1 MSGKRLILMGPPG
14 GGKGTQ
20 AKRLQDRY
28 GIVQLSTGDMLRAAV
43 KAGTPLG
50 MQAKAVMDAGKL
62 VSDDLIVAMIAE
74 RIDQPDCAK
83 GFIFDGFPRTVPQ
96 AEALDK
102 LLEKKGIK
110 LDSVIEVAVPD
121 ARLIERI
128 TGRSTCAKCG
138 EGYHDKFKQPRKA
151 GVCDVCGGTEFTR
164 RADDNAETVTA
175 RLKAYHDQTAPLMP
189 YYSARGIL
197 KVIDGDR
204 EMDAV
209 TADLERILGT

>member
-1 MSGKRLILMGPPG
+1 MAGKRLILMGPPG

-43 KAGTPLG
+43 KAGTALG
-50 MQAKAVMDAGKL
+50 KQAKAVMDAGKL
-62 VSDDLIVAMIAE
+62 VSDDLIIAMIAE
-74 RIDQPDCAK
+74 RIAQADCAK
-83 GFIFDGFPRTVPQ
+83 GFILDGFPRTVPQ

-102 LLEKKGIK
+102 LLKEKGIS

-128 TGRSTCAKCG
+128 TGRYTCAKCG
-138 EGYHDKFKQPRKA
+138 EGYHDKFKQPKKS
-151 GVCDVCGGTEFTR
+151 GVCDVCGSTDFIR
-164 RADDNAETVTA
+164 RADDNAETVGA

-189 YYSARGIL
+189 YYKAKGLL

-204 EMDAV
+204 DMDVV
-209 TADLERILGT
+209 TGDLEGILGT